1 MVRLLARFVSF
12 VAEVK
17 LKQNKS
23 KELESERFTIRR
35 IRARAGWNLSHLNL
49 AARRKSST
57 LIGSDKLREAGD
69 AHNRIEREH
78 IELSAD
84 RESNRRIG

>member
-23 KELESERFTIRR
+23 KQLEFERFSIRR
-35 IRARAGWNLSHLNL
+35 IRADAGWNLSHL
-49 AARRKSST
+49 
-57 LIGSDKLREAGD
+57 
-69 AHNRIEREH
+69 
-78 IELSAD
+78 
-84 RESNRRIG
+84 